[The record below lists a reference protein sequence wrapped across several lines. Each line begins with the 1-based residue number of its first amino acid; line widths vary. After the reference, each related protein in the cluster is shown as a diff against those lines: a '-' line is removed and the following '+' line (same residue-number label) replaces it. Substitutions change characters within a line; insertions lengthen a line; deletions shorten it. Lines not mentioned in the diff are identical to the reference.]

1 MLRTVDDI
9 YDTSDGQANISMIDD
24 NSPFIVNF

>member
-9 YDTSDGQANISMIDD
+9 YDVSDGQANISMIDGK
-24 NSPFIVNF
+24 PCFVVHF